1 MEFEF
6 ALCNDC
12 YHSLETLTSTAA
24 LLGDTGVPVEVLSHL
39 CGDCADSALRAL
51 QGGPAW
57 N

>member
-12 YHSLETLTSTAA
+12 YNSLETLTSTAA
-24 LLGDTGVPVEVLSHL
+24 LLGDTDVPVDVLSHL